1 MTNPNRTDLSW
12 LLEELVR
19 GLPDADSAVLLSTD
33 GLLMGH
39 SSGLDRDDAERFAAM
54 ASAFHSLARS
64 AGSHFKAGGVCQTV
78 VELDRA
84 VLFVTAAGGNA
95 CLSLL
100 AADSAD
106 LGMVAY
112 EMNRTVQQVGTHLG
126 VDSRTYQGGRGRP
139 GPHDRPAVQDRDR
152 SAMHTHERPGAHIRG
167 YPNGIR

>member
-1 MTNPNRTDLSW
+1 MTNPDRTDLSW

-126 VDSRTYQGGRGRP
+126 VDSRAYHGDRGRP
-139 GPHDRPAVQDRDR
+139 GPHDHPAGYDRD
-152 SAMHTHERPGAHIRG
+152 RPGAHVRG